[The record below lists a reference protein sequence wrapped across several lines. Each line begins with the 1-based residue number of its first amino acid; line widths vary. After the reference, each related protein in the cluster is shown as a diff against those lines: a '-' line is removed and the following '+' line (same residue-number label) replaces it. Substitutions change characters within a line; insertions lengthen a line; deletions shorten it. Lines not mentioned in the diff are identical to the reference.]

1 MHFQNHVVM
10 NIETISSLMASL
22 ALVAAGIFAGLQIR
36 QANRQRAREYAM
48 QLLRSF
54 QTPEF
59 QLALHFIVDFPDALT
74 KKEVEETLGERT
86 KCLFVM
92 FGTFEALGALIKRG
106 EIDIGLVEDFF
117 SGVIIIAWRKF
128 KNYIYEIRELG
139 DRPTYYEWFQW
150 LAEHIQQR
158 ESVEP
163 AVPAHIAFKDWEA

>member
-1 MHFQNHVVM
+1 MGM
-10 NIETISSLMASL
+10 NIETISSMVASL

-36 QANRQRAREYAM
+36 QATRQRSREYAM

-59 QLALHFIVDFPDALT
+59 QLAIHFIVEFPEGLT
-74 KKEVEETLGERT
+74 KKEVEETLGEKT

-92 FGTFEALGALIKRG
+92 FGTFEALGALIHRG

-128 KNYIYEIRELG
+128 RNYIYEIRELG

-150 LAEHIQQR
+150 LAEHIQLR
-158 ESVEP
+158 ESKEP
-163 AVPAHIAFKDWEA
+163 VIPAHIEFKNWEP